1 MVKRGEEFLEQVRNV
16 ENVTG
21 GILRHETLLERANVI
36 CRFWAFGTVVF
47 GIGSDV
53 IGRCATTETLV
64 Q

>member
-1 MVKRGEEFLEQVRNV
+1 MRNV

-53 IGRCATTETLV
+53 IGRCATTETPV